1 MARYKYISDEDDRVT
16 NASLLTDA
24 YDGYPNAVGSMNPDW
39 VPNVGLGGCVGCDD
53 RRADY
58 DTYGISAG
66 YQLTQDLYATL
77 LYELHEVELIDGTI
91 DVAPVGLGFEA
102 ANAYGYAEYLTGD
115 TSKNRVGMNFTY
127 FLSGLQIGG
136 TIDYFWGD
144 YDPVFYTN
152 DADGRR
158 VKLIPAGATV
168 ATPLGN
174 IPVSSVDLSQY
185 RMKVWLKVVF

>member
-1 MARYKYISDEDDRVT
+1 MQ
-16 NASLLTDA
+16 
-24 YDGYPNAVGSMNPDW
+24 
-39 VPNVGLGGCVGCDD
+39 CDD

-66 YQLTQDLYATL
+66 YQLTSDLYATL

-102 ANAYGYAEYLTGD
+102 ANAFGYAEYLTGE
-115 TSKNRVGMNFTY
+115 TTKNRVGLNFSY
-127 FLSGLQIGG
+127 FLSGVQIGG
-136 TIDYFWGD
+136 TFDYFWGD
-144 YDPVFYTN
+144 YEPTFYT
-152 DADGRR
+152 DSGGRR
-158 VKLIPAGATV
+158 VRLNTAGLDTI